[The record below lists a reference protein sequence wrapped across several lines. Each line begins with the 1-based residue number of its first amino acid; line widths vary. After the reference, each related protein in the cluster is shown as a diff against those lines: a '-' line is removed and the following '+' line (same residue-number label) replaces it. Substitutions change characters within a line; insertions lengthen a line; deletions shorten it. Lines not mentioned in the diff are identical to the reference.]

1 MTIILQAAPHC
12 YKIKM
17 DSRISN
23 HLLIFDSLGN
33 CSQTFTLKVWFNKK
47 QILDEGL
54 LLKAFL

>member
-17 DSRISN
+17 DSHISN

-33 CSQTFTLKVWFNKK
+33 CSQTFTLKSDSIKNRF
-47 QILDEGL
+47 
-54 LLKAFL
+54 